1 MFDTDRR
8 GGWLWWLVL
17 GVATAGVLAYLFGA
31 HDRSLAGTVIQ
42 AVVAVVALVASIAG
56 WLWRRQRT
64 RRALPT
70 MDGLDRAADALAVA
84 VRVQWE
90 QAAGDRR
97 LLYPARLPVRW
108 RWSTLPVSGQVVDAV
123 DGAGGWGLA
132 PLPGLARVTA
142 GQVRDGGLAELFG
155 VYGGLDSGRLLVLGG
170 AGAGKSSAAIML
182 VLDALAHR
190 AGLADRE
197 RAATPVP
204 VLLTV
209 HGWDPAHRSVVDW
222 LAERLA
228 TDYPFLGSAD
238 HGPEA
243 TAGLVRQARVALLLD
258 GLDELPESL
267 RPVALRALDE
277 QATTLRLVVL
287 TRSQE
292 MIDAAGSEHLHRAAA
307 VELQPVAP
315 AQAAAYL
322 GRCRVHPPP
331 PGWQRLIDH
340 VREAADSPVTR
351 ALDTPL
357 MLALVR
363 DTLTSDAQVDAL
375 LNPGRFSA
383 PEQVQD
389 ELLDQ
394 VVPAAYAAR
403 PGQPPARYTAEQAE
417 RWLGFVAYRMR
428 ADHTRDLAWWR
439 MTDWAS
445 AMPRMAVTAIV
456 AGVAAGF
463 VAGLL
468 GGFGSGPGGWA
479 AAALIAAVL
488 FGPACGFI
496 YGSGGGTPVQLS
508 SIRWSTLVNWQT
520 AVFGVGIGLVV
531 GLLVGF
537 TIGLGSGVVLGLTV
551 GLVAGLLAG
560 LLLAMSRTSTDE
572 RSPISPL
579 TCWRRDRQYGLVYG
593 LTVGLSFGIMFGL
606 LTGLKAGLAY
616 GLLVGL
622 AVGLTFA
629 LAVGLTLALIF
640 PEAWPVALTFVQLHR
655 SGGAPVRL
663 MRFLEDAHAR
673 HVLRT
678 AGPVYQFRHARL
690 QERLADRYA
699 RQLS

>member
-1 MFDTDRR
+1 VFDTDRR
-8 GGWLWWLVL
+8 SGWLWWLVL
-17 GVATAGVLAYLFGA
+17 GVATAGVLAYLFSA

-42 AVVAVVALVASIAG
+42 AVAAVVALVASVAG
-56 WLWRRQRT
+56 WLWRRQRA

-70 MDGLDRAADALAVA
+70 VEGLDRAADALAVA

-97 LLYPARLPVRW
+97 LLYPARLPVQW
-108 RWSTLPVSGQVVDAV
+108 TWSTLPVSGQVVDAV
-123 DGAGGWGLA
+123 DGAGGWGLP

-142 GQVRDGGLAELFG
+142 DKVRDGGLAELFG
-155 VYGGLDSGRLLVLGG
+155 VYGGLDSGRLLVVGG

-182 VLDALAHR
+182 ALDALAHR

-209 HGWDPAHRSVVDW
+209 HGWDPVHRSVVDW

-228 TDYPFLGSAD
+228 TDYPFLGSPEY
-238 HGPEA
+238 GPA
-243 TAGLVRQARVALLLD
+243 AGAGLVRQARVALLLD

-277 QATTLRLVVL
+277 QATTLRLVVP

-292 MIDAAGSEHLHRAAA
+292 MIDAAGTEHLHRAAA

-315 AQAAAYL
+315 APAAAYL

-340 VREAADSPVTR
+340 VRDAADSPVTR

-363 DTLTSDAQVDAL
+363 DTLTTDAQVDAL
-375 LNPGRFSA
+375 LAPGRFTA

-394 VVPAAYAAR
+394 VVPAAYAPR
-403 PGQPPARYTAEQAE
+403 PGQPAAPYTAEQAE

-439 MTDWAS
+439 LTGWTS
-445 AMPRMAVTAIV
+445 ALPRMAVTATV

-463 VAGLL
+463 VSGLL
-468 GGFGSGPGGWA
+468 GGLGSGLGGWA
-479 AAALIAAVL
+479 TSALIAGVL
-488 FGPACGFI
+488 FGRRA
-496 YGSGGGTPVQLS
+496 GS
-508 SIRWSTLVNWQT
+508 ST
-520 AVFGVGIGLVV
+520 AAA
-531 GLLVGF
+531 
-537 TIGLGSGVVLGLTV
+537 
-551 GLVAGLLAG
+551 AGHRYSWA
-560 LLLAMSRTSTDE
+560 
-572 RSPISPL
+572 
-579 TCWRRDRQYGLVYG
+579 
-593 LTVGLSFGIMFGL
+593 
-606 LTGLKAGLAY
+606 
-616 GLLVGL
+616 
-622 AVGLTFA
+622 
-629 LAVGLTLALIF
+629 
-640 PEAWPVALTFVQLHR
+640 R
-655 SGGAPVRL
+655 SGGRPW
-663 MRFLEDAHAR
+663 
-673 HVLRT
+673 
-678 AGPVYQFRHARL
+678 
-690 QERLADRYA
+690 
-699 RQLS
+699 